1 MRALLEDMKSGRVA
15 TYDVP
20 APELR
25 EEAFGAH
32 GFFRHQLWH

>member
-20 APELR
+20 APSCER
-25 EEAFGAH
+25 RHFGAH